1 MTKFSYLVII
11 LIASQFATSQETYSS
26 NSIPSELLENANAV
40 IRKNDVQITIEDY
53 DKVEIVTNRIV
64 TVLNKKGLGDIKA
77 GESYDDD
84 TNIKSIEA
92 SIYDD
97 KGKKISRIKSKDFN
111 DVSAVS
117 NGTLY
122 SDNRVKYL
130 DFTPRSYPFTV
141 HFESKVVY
149 NSTAFMPAWVP
160 IEYFYAST
168 QSSTFKVINE
178 TNVEVKF
185 KESNL
190 EGYSGIN
197 KKGLLSYEAQNLEA
211 IVPQA
216 YSPDFSTYGPM
227 VRIALKDFSMKGVQ
241 GSNENWLDFG
251 KWMNE
256 SLLIDVGE
264 LPEEVIIE
272 IKSLTKDAKT
282 QKEKAKIVYEF
293 MQERSRY
300 ISVQVG
306 IGGWKPTEAEKV
318 HEVAYGDCKGLSNYT
333 KALLNEVGITS
344 YHAIIYGDRSIRNID
359 KDFSATQGN
368 HMILYVPELDDEKDI
383 WLECTSKTNPFGY
396 LAGWT
401 DDRDALVITEDG
413 GKILHTTVYPTSQ
426 NKQNVTAQV
435 NLSADGM
442 ATAQVTMETS
452 GFQYQLRDFLQ
463 SKTDKE
469 RNIQYKQ
476 FWDHI
481 NGLKITNS
489 TFKNDKEQ
497 SVFSEV
503 LEIIAPKYASKSGS
517 LLLFEPVMFSRN
529 SYVPAKYE
537 ERNYD
542 LKIDRGYVDFDQYTI
557 VLDPQLTVD
566 ALPNK
571 VSLET
576 KFGSYLLE
584 VNELEG
590 NQLEVKRKLQIN
602 NGLFSK
608 EDYKDYRNFLDEVAK
623 HDKSKSVLK
632 VGK

>member
-1 MTKFSYLVII
+1 
-11 LIASQFATSQETYSS
+11 
-26 NSIPSELLENANAV
+26 
-40 IRKNDVQITIEDY
+40 
-53 DKVEIVTNRIV
+53 
-64 TVLNKKGLGDIKA
+64 
-77 GESYDDD
+77 
-84 TNIKSIEA
+84 
-92 SIYDD
+92 
-97 KGKKISRIKSKDFN
+97 
-111 DVSAVS
+111 
-117 NGTLY
+117 
-122 SDNRVKYL
+122 
-130 DFTPRSYPFTV
+130 
-141 HFESKVVY
+141 
-149 NSTAFMPAWVP
+149 
-160 IEYFYAST
+160 
-168 QSSTFKVINE
+168 
-178 TNVEVKF
+178 
-185 KESNL
+185 
-190 EGYSGIN
+190 
-197 KKGLLSYEAQNLEA
+197 
-211 IVPQA
+211 
-216 YSPDFSTYGPM
+216 
-227 VRIALKDFSMKGVQ
+227 
-241 GSNENWLDFG
+241 
-251 KWMNE
+251 
-256 SLLIDVGE
+256 
-264 LPEEVIIE
+264 
-272 IKSLTKDAKT
+272 
-282 QKEKAKIVYEF
+282 
-293 MQERSRY
+293 
-300 ISVQVG
+300 
-306 IGGWKPTEAEKV
+306 
-318 HEVAYGDCKGLSNYT
+318 
-333 KALLNEVGITS
+333 
-344 YHAIIYGDRSIRNID
+344 
-359 KDFSATQGN
+359 
-368 HMILYVPELDDEKDI
+368 
-383 WLECTSKTNPFGY
+383 
-396 LAGWT
+396 
-401 DDRDALVITEDG
+401 
-413 GKILHTTVYPTSQ
+413 
-426 NKQNVTAQV
+426 
-435 NLSADGM
+435 
-442 ATAQVTMETS
+442 
-452 GFQYQLRDFLQ
+452 LQ